1 MGEPGEG
8 AGLPGRARRW
18 VGEVLEGTVTGAE
31 PLPGATT
38 SAVHAV
44 TVADVAG
51 EHRVALRR
59 YLLPEVLA
67 VEPDVAAREAAV
79 LAALGGAALPTP
91 YLLAAD
97 PDGVHCDVPAVLMTL
112 LPGRVVWQPADVGT
126 WLTGMAA
133 LLPVLHARP
142 VPAGLRRYAPYRQA
156 SLEPPAWSA
165 RPELW
170 RRAAAVFAGPAPRLP
185 DVLLHRD
192 FHPGNV
198 LWDGEQVSGLVDW
211 QDAAAGPAVVDVGH
225 CRANLAARLGVDVA
239 ERFAAEW
246 ERLSGQRYDRW
257 ADVVA
262 VVGMLDVL
270 RDDPP
275 ARPGDVEELLTRAVA
290 DVPPTERAG
299 SVS

>member
-1 MGEPGEG
+1 MGQAGDG
-8 AGLPGRARRW
+8 AGLPEGARRW

-38 SAVHAV
+38 SELHAV
-44 TVADVAG
+44 TVTDAAG

-59 YLLPEVLA
+59 YVLREVLA

-79 LAALGGAALPTP
+79 LAALGGAPLPTP

-112 LPGRVVWQPADVGT
+112 LPGRVVWQPADVGA
-126 WLTGMAA
+126 WLTGLAA
-133 LLPVLHARP
+133 LLPVLHAQP

-156 SLEPPAWSA
+156 SLEPPDWSG

-170 RRAAAVFAGPAPRLP
+170 RRAVEAFAAPAPLLP
-185 DVLLHRD
+185 EVLLHRD

-225 CRANLAARLGVDVA
+225 CRAHLAARLGVDVA

-246 ERLSGQRYDRW
+246 ERLSGQRFHRW

-270 RDDPP
+270 RAEPP
-275 ARPGDVEELLTRAVA
+275 ARPDDVEELLTRAVGDA
-290 DVPPTERAG
+290 PATDRAG
-299 SVS
+299 STS